1 MIPSVSA
8 VETVRIN
15 EVNAQVGQNILYELY
30 VQTGENVG
38 ILEGSLSYD
47 NSVLKLADVTY
58 NIDSGMVNSTSVHDT
73 VTSISFSGS
82 KNLYDTKTS
91 KVAVFTAVFSVINT
105 SSKYTSY
112 TSSNAITGC
121 LTNLKSTS
129 GDNLIISENTN
140 ISTRTII
147 AATSVKM
154 SKDSVLLTGK
164 GDSETVKVLAI
175 GPVNNNV
182 DSSFMCTY
190 VSNDTKVA
198 TVSKRATS
206 VTITAVGPGTCYIK
220 CVPDGRLTSTYI
232 KVTVV
237 QSTQKITAK
246 SYTKTYGS
254 KAFSLGAKSSG
265 DGKLTYSSSDKKV
278 ATVSSKG
285 VVTVKGCGK
294 ATITI
299 KASATSK
306 YKSASKKIT
315 ITVKPTKLKITGY
328 KGSKLMFTPQSNVS
342 GYEVKIAKVGS
353 NFRKN
358 LKLSSKSKYLDLK
371 KYSKGDYKIQIRA
384 YKKVSKS
391 TYYGAWGKCQL
402 TLR

>member
-1 MIPSVSA
+1 M
-8 VETVRIN
+8 T
-15 EVNAQVGQNILYELY
+15 
-30 VQTGENVG
+30 
-38 ILEGSLSYD
+38 SLQYS
-47 NSVLKLADVTY
+47 
-58 NIDSGMVNSTSVHDT
+58 
-73 VTSISFSGS
+73 
-82 KNLYDTKTS
+82 
-91 KVAVFTAVFSVINT
+91 
-105 SSKYTSY
+105 
-112 TSSNAITGC
+112 SSNTA
-121 LTNLKSTS
+121 
-129 GDNLIISENTN
+129 
-140 ISTRTII
+140 
-147 AATSVKM
+147 
-154 SKDSVLLTGK
+154 
-164 GDSETVKVLAI
+164 
-175 GPVNNNV
+175 
-182 DSSFMCTY
+182 
-190 VSNDTKVA
+190 VA
-198 TVSKRATS
+198 TVSSNGTVTIKDSGSATI
-206 VTITAVGPGTCYIK
+206 TITANGTDQYK
-220 CVPDGRLTSTYI
+220 P
-232 KVTVV
+232 TVKTV
-237 QSTQKITAK
+237 KITVKKATQKITAK